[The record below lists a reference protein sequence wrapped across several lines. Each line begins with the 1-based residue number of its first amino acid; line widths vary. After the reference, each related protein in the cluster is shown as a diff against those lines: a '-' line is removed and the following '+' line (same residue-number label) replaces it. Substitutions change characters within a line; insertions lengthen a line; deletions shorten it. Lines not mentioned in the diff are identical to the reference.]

1 MRSLLRLPEPTLLFR
16 HGQEMEDPRDGLTLF
31 GPLDTGKPYGIRS
44 GVIGTKGGIEKF
56 KRWLEWSQGP
66 IRPAVPQL
74 ARPPFPG
81 FESAFRIPWSPEP
94 VQVLEIDEDE
104 LKQKLYLDD
113 RHQRVF
119 GTVNLYA
126 EPIIKALQ
134 EEEAKPDVWFV
145 VIPDD
150 VRKYCR
156 PEAVID
162 PDVRLEARR
171 RFSSVREAKSL
182 YRAPSLFEEQNE
194 AAEPYF
200 YKEHF
205 RNQLKARLL
214 PHKISTQVLR
224 EGTMENVKATG
235 ETSVEKALIKMQS
248 AIAWNISTTA
258 FYKAG
263 GRPWKVSGIRDG
275 VCYIGLVYK
284 KDDRAGDN
292 KTACCGAQ
300 MFLDSGDGVVFKG
313 AVGPWYHENTRD
325 YHLSREAAMALIALA
340 LQSYKDKNNGR
351 APSELF
357 IHGQTM
363 FYREEWSGFEA
374 ATESGTNLVGVK
386 IRDDASLKLFR
397 KADTPVLRGIA
408 YARDERNAFLW
419 TRGWTPRL
427 QTYVGREVPNPL
439 TIEICQ
445 GSAPIETVLRDIL
458 ALTKLNYNTC
468 ILGDGKPITLKFAD
482 AVGEVLTVGP
492 VGGELPLPFMYYI

>member
-16 HGQEMEDPRDGLTLF
+16 HGQAMEDPRDGLTLF
-31 GPLDTGKPYGIRS
+31 GPLDAGKPHGISS
-44 GVIGTKGGIEKF
+44 GVIGTKVCIDKF
-56 KRWLEWSQGP
+56 KRWVDWSQSL
-66 IRPAVPQL
+66 IRPTIPQL
-74 ARPPFPG
+74 ATPPFPG
-81 FESAFRIPWSPEP
+81 FESAFRIPWSPAP
-94 VQVLEIDEDE
+94 VQAVEIDEAE

-113 RHQRVF
+113 QHQRVF

-134 EEEAKPDVWFV
+134 EEESKPDVWFV

-156 PEAVID
+156 PEAIIE

-171 RFSSVREAKSL
+171 QFSSVREAKSL
-182 YRAPSLFEEQNE
+182 YRAPSLFDERNE

-214 PHKISTQVLR
+214 PHKVSTQVLR
-224 EGTMENVKATG
+224 EGTLENIKTTG
-235 ETSVEKALIKMQS
+235 ETNVEKALVKMQS

-284 KDDRAGDN
+284 KDDKAGDN

-313 AVGPWYHENTRD
+313 AIGPWYHEETKD
-325 YHLSREAAMALIALA
+325 YHLSREAARSLIMLA
-340 LQSYKDKNNGR
+340 LQSYKDKNDGK
-351 APSELF
+351 APAELF

-363 FYREEWSGFEA
+363 FYREEWAGFESA
-374 ATESGTNLVGVK
+374 VASGTNLVGVK

-397 KADTPVLRGIA
+397 KSDTPVLRGIA

-445 GSAPIETVLRDIL
+445 GTAPIETVLRDIL

-468 ILGDGKPITLKFAD
+468 IFADGKPITLKFAN
-482 AVGEVLTVGP
+482 AVGEVLTAGP
-492 VGGELPLPFMYYI
+492 VKGELPLPFMYYI

>member
-1 MRSLLRLPEPTLLFR
+1 M
-16 HGQEMEDPRDGLTLF
+16 
-31 GPLDTGKPYGIRS
+31 
-44 GVIGTKGGIEKF
+44 
-56 KRWLEWSQGP
+56 
-66 IRPAVPQL
+66 
-74 ARPPFPG
+74 
-81 FESAFRIPWSPEP
+81 
-94 VQVLEIDEDE
+94 
-104 LKQKLYLDD
+104 
-113 RHQRVF
+113 
-119 GTVNLYA
+119 
-126 EPIIKALQ
+126 
-134 EEEAKPDVWFV
+134 

-156 PEAVID
+156 PEAIIE

-171 RFSSVREAKSL
+171 QFSSVREAKSL
-182 YRAPSLFEEQNE
+182 YRAPSLFDERNE

-214 PHKISTQVLR
+214 PHKVSTQVLR
-224 EGTMENVKATG
+224 EGTLENIKTTG
-235 ETSVEKALIKMQS
+235 ETNVEKALVKMQS

-284 KDDRAGDN
+284 KDDKAGDN

-313 AVGPWYHENTRD
+313 AIGPWYHEETKD
-325 YHLSREAAMALIALA
+325 YHLSREAARSLIMLA
-340 LQSYKDKNNGR
+340 LQSYKDKNDGK
-351 APSELF
+351 APAELF

-363 FYREEWSGFEA
+363 FYREEWAGFESA
-374 ATESGTNLVGVK
+374 VASGTNLVGVK

-397 KADTPVLRGIA
+397 KSDTPVLRGIA

-445 GSAPIETVLRDIL
+445 GTAPIETVLRDIL

-468 ILGDGKPITLKFAD
+468 IFADGKPITLKFAN
-482 AVGEVLTVGP
+482 AVGEVLTAGP
-492 VGGELPLPFMYYI
+492 VKGELPLPFMYYI